1 MRDLTPRI
9 AVDLAAAA
17 YEIKNKDK
25 RGEYDTPILN
35 TLSKDFD
42 FNLSSNVVQGI
53 SGSFMEHIFKHKTGF
68 AVIGTGKK
76 GGNYLGHTVIA
87 IRGTNSKRDA
97 VTDVH
102 CGLSTSA
109 NNLPAHAGFNKT
121 FNSIKPALNTYF
133 TKNNT
138 GPVHCVGHSLGGA
151 LAHLTANWLSEKQ
164 SGRPIN
170 LYTFGAPRVGYESFA
185 IKTSN
190 SLNKIYRSL
199 HMGDPVPLLPF
210 WPFVHTEGEYVLHA
224 GTSISASA
232 HRMIGNAPGYI
243 ATASAFK
250 SYAAINKKTANRHK
264 TQVRLDYEKRH
275 QANFTSQ
282 WAHRLG
288 AALLTLLQDTGYLH
302 QIQHM
307 VTNTL
312 TFYDKVAMLLTKITE
327 TSGQYVEQQKGL
339 LGHMLVFAGKGGVVI
354 TEMSYKFIRWVLSIT
369 LTKVGLVAGTALTIG
384 QMV

>member
-1 MRDLTPRI
+1 MRDLTPRL

-17 YEIKNKDK
+17 YEIKVRDK
-25 RGEYDTPILN
+25 RGDYDTPILN

-42 FNLSSNVVQGI
+42 FNLSNNVVQGI

-76 GGNYLGHTVIA
+76 GGNYFGHTVIA
-87 IRGTNSKRDA
+87 IRGTDNRRDA
-97 VTDVH
+97 VTDAH

-121 FNSIKPALNTYF
+121 FNSFKPAFNAYF

-151 LAHLTANWLSEKQ
+151 LANLTANWLSEKQ

-170 LYTFGAPRVGYESFA
+170 LYTFGAPRVGYEGFA
-185 IKTSN
+185 KKTSN

-210 WPFVHTEGEYVLHA
+210 WPFVHTESEYVLHA
-224 GTSISASA
+224 GPSISASA

-250 SYAAINKKTANRHK
+250 SFAAINKKTANRHRA
-264 TQVRLDYEKRH
+264 QVRLDYEKRH
-275 QANFTSQ
+275 QASFTSQ

-288 AALLTLLQDTGYLH
+288 AALFTLLQDTGYLH

-307 VTNTL
+307 ITSSL
-312 TFYDKVAMLLTKITE
+312 TFYDKIAMVLTEVAAI
-327 TSGQYVEQQKGL
+327 SGTFAEQQKGM
-339 LGHMLVFAGKGGVVI
+339 LGHMLVFAGKHGVAV
-354 TEMSYKFIRWVLSIT
+354 TEMSYKFIRWVLSVTLDKVIQIT
-369 LTKVGLVAGTALTIG
+369 GVALSMGK
-384 QMV
+384 

>member
-1 MRDLTPRI
+1 MRDLTPKV
-9 AVDLAAAA
+9 AVKLAEAA
-17 YEIKNKDK
+17 YEIKNKIGGSYESEALD
-25 RGEYDTPILN
+25 L
-35 TLSKDFD
+35 LSKDFD
-42 FNLSSNVVQGI
+42 FNLSNNVVQGI

-76 GGNYLGHTVIA
+76 GGDYNGHTVVA
-87 IRGTNSKRDA
+87 IRGTDMKRDV

-121 FNSIKPALNTYF
+121 FNSIRPALDAYF

-170 LYTFGAPRVGYESFA
+170 LYTFGAPRVGYSGFA
-185 IKTSN
+185 DKTSN

-199 HMGDPVPLLPF
+199 HMADPIPLIPF
-210 WPFVHTEGEYVLHA
+210 WPFVHTEGEYVLNA
-224 GTSISASA
+224 GPNISANA
-232 HRMIGNAPGYI
+232 HRMAGNSPGYI
-243 ATASAFK
+243 NTAS
-250 SYAAINKKTANRHK
+250 SYRSFAAINKNSAHLHK
-264 TQVRLDYEKRH
+264 EQVRLDYEKRH
-275 QANFTSQ
+275 QASFTAR

-288 AALLTLLQDTGYLH
+288 AALFTLLQDTGYLA

-307 VTNTL
+307 VTSSL
-312 TFYDKVAMLLTKITE
+312 TFYDKVAMALTEIAE
-327 TSGQYVEQQKGL
+327 MPGRFAEQQKGM
-339 LGHMLVFAGKGGVVI
+339 LGHMLVFAGKHGVTI
-354 TEMSYKFIRWVLSIT
+354 TDMSYKFIRWVLSVT
-369 LTKVGLVAGTALTIG
+369 LGKVAAVASLALT
-384 QMV
+384 ML